1 MEERGAASL
10 VKFSPQ
16 RWYSVACCRY
26 RLNEMAPI
34 DSWSVPGVAANPWK
48 TSSEAD
54 RALVWVQWSHQRPG
68 VFFALD
74 KSGVLHIWDLTQ
86 SQAGPVLSE
95 SLDTTAAPA
104 EEGEPAPDPR
114 ATVVTSIALSGA
126 SSTESNLVSGSAWLR
141 AAGCWPPLPA
151 ADVHSCARLLA
162 RARA

>member
-1 MEERGAASL
+1 
-10 VKFSPQ
+10 
-16 RWYSVACCRY
+16 
-26 RLNEMAPI
+26 MAPI

-114 ATVVTSIALSGA
+114 ATAVTSIALSGT
-126 SSTESNLVSGSAWLR
+126 SSTESSLVSPAT
-141 AAGCWPPLPA
+141 AAGWPPPPA
-151 ADVHSCARLLA
+151 ANIPPH
-162 RARA
+162 RAGGATAVGSFLGN